1 MVRFLH
7 SGDWQLGMTR
17 HFLSTDA
24 QARYS
29 EARLDAVRKIAELA
43 RKEDCLFVVVSGDVF
58 ESNHLDRQVVVR
70 ALDALAAFNVPVYLL
85 PGNHDPVNAGSIY
98 RSSTFRE
105 HCPKQVVVLESSG
118 IVRVPGSNVELVG
131 APWDSKHQL
140 ADLVARVCTE
150 LTPSDRVVRVVVA
163 HGAVDEGS
171 RNPDDPTL
179 IRVEAAEDAIR
190 RGCVHYV
197 ALGDRHSATEVGSTG
212 RIWYSGTPLVTD
224 YTEIEPNEVLLV
236 ELDQKSVTVQKRI
249 VGSWRFIRKS
259 FDVNTRAEVEAVRS
273 WLEDLPDKRCTVVK
287 LSFVGT
293 LSLTHKAGLD
303 AVLEHSKDL
312 FAAVEA
318 WEGHT
323 ELRVLPDEDD
333 LRDLALSGFA
343 KEATAELGSLASSA
357 GPEASVAQDALG
369 LLYRLASRQ
378 P

>member
-236 ELDQKSVTVQKRI
+236 ELDQKSVSVQKRI

-343 KEATAELGSLASSA
+343 KEATAELGSLASFA